1 MVGANLALEYS
12 EKMRFLHAVTG
23 LSRKA
28 LLQEALD
35 NLFAAHAENCR
46 ASANPQRNERNL
58 RKEGCALEK
67 QKTRHKGG
75 LLITRTLTRIHC

>member
-1 MVGANLALEYS
+1 MTSCTQTSKDTPATTMVGANLALEYS

-35 NLFAAHAENCR
+35 NLFAAHAEKL
-46 ASANPQRNERNL
+46 SSFSKSPKK
-58 RKEGCALEK
+58 RKK
-67 QKTRHKGG
+67 FT
-75 LLITRTLTRIHC
+75 